1 MRKRFSYSGTV
12 AVVLIVALACLVQ
25 SARLRAVEEKPST
38 EPAVISIFPLG
49 SQQGS
54 LVQAEIRGTNLEGAY
69 GLWSNTGGLSGEI
82 KNIELIANESKPSET
97 KKNQQIFRVRVQLN
111 INPRQAS
118 GAYSLRLITPRG
130 ISNPVPFEVT
140 REAMIVESGSP
151 HQTPA
156 EAEPVRLP
164 AVVNGRIQK
173 A

>member
-82 KNIELIANESKPSET
+82 KNIELIASENFT
-97 KKNQQIFRVRVQLN
+97 
-111 INPRQAS
+111 S
-118 GAYSLRLITPRG
+118 
-130 ISNPVPFEVT
+130 
-140 REAMIVESGSP
+140 
-151 HQTPA
+151 
-156 EAEPVRLP
+156 P
-164 AVVNGRIQK
+164 AVMEEEPTDLPGESSVEYQPPASERGLFSPPHNTPWYFQSRPV
-173 A
+173 

>member
-38 EPAVISIFPLG
+38 EPAVISI
-49 SQQGS
+49 
-54 LVQAEIRGTNLEGAY
+54 I
-69 GLWSNTGGLSGEI
+69 
-82 KNIELIANESKPSET
+82 
-97 KKNQQIFRVRVQLN
+97 
-111 INPRQAS
+111 PRQAS

-151 HQTPA
+151 HQTRA

-164 AVVNGRIQK
+164 AVVN
-173 A
+173 